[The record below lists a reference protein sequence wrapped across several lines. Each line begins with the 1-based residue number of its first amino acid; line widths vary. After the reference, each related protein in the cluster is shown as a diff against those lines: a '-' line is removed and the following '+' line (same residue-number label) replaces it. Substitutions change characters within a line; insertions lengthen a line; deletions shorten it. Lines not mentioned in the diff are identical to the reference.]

1 MQRVRDDPDV
11 LVIGA
16 GFGGLA
22 SALHLAEAGA
32 DVLICEALK
41 YPGGC
46 ASTFRK
52 EGHRFEA
59 GATLFSGLAP
69 DQLFGRWREQ
79 HGLDVRFRLLDPAIT
94 FRTPALELRVHA
106 RREAFV
112 EELCA
117 LPGAPVA
124 GLRAFFASQARVAD
138 ALWPVFD
145 DPGRLP
151 PFDPAGLAFHAARL
165 PRYLPVARWVGRPLV
180 DVLRHHGVAGFP
192 PLRHFLDALCQITVQ
207 VEASR
212 AEAPFALAA
221 MDYCF
226 RGVGHVEGGIGQL
239 AWALLRAAEAL
250 GAEVRLPARV
260 RGLRRVDGHWEAEV
274 RGERVR
280 AGQVVANLLPQALQA
295 LLAEPLPALEQPASR
310 VAEGWGA
317 AMLYL
322 VLEDGPALPEAP
334 HHLEL
339 VADPA
344 RAFREGNHVFV
355 SLSGRGEDPE
365 APPGTRT
372 ATVSTHL
379 SPHLL
384 RGLVTAE
391 RARLVEEVQGAMAA
405 TIARLA
411 PEVHGRIR
419 RVFPA
424 SPRTW
429 ERFTRRPEGL
439 VGGVPRRAG
448 LEAYAGLGVSPA
460 APGLFLVGDSVFP
473 GQSTLATALGGAR
486 TAAVVGRAAG

>member
-1 MQRVRDDPDV
+1 MDTDV

-22 SALHLAEAGA
+22 SALRLAEEGA
-32 DVLICEALK
+32 RVMICEALK

-59 GATLFSGLAP
+59 GATLFSGLAEE
-69 DQLFGRWREQ
+69 QLFGRWRAR

-94 FRTPALELRVHA
+94 FRTPDLELPVHA
-106 RREAFV
+106 RREALV
-112 EELCA
+112 AELCA

-124 GLRAFFASQARVAD
+124 GLQAFFATQARVAE

-151 PFDPAGLAFHAARL
+151 PFDTAGLAFHAGRL
-165 PRYLPVARWVGRPLV
+165 PRYLPVARWVGRPLEA
-180 DVLRHHGVAGFP
+180 VLRHHGVAGFA

-207 VEASR
+207 VGLEE

-260 RGLRRVDGHWEAEV
+260 RGLRRVEGHWEAEV

-280 AGQVVANLLPQALQA
+280 AEQIVANLLPQALQG
-295 LLAEPLPALEQPASR
+295 LLAEPLPSLEQPAAR

-322 VLEDGPALPEAP
+322 VLDDGPELPEEP

-339 VADPA
+339 VADPD
-344 RAFREGNHVFV
+344 RPFREGNHVFV

-365 APPGTRT
+365 APAGSRT

-379 SPHLL
+379 DPRLL
-384 RGLVTAE
+384 RGRPSAE
-391 RARLVEEVQGAMAA
+391 QGRVVAGVQAAMGA
-405 TIARLA
+405 TIAGLA
-411 PEVHGRIR
+411 PEVHGRIQ

-429 ERFTRRPEGL
+429 SRFTRRPEGL

-448 LEAYAGLGVSPA
+448 LEAYSGLGVSA
-460 APGLFLVGDSVFP
+460 AGPGLFLVGDSVFP

-486 TAAVVGRAAG
+486 TAAVVSRAAG